1 MNEETFFQKA
11 VDEMILLPDNDE
23 RIIQIIR
30 FLDQKAIKKNISFY
44 EAVSEYL
51 NKKPQANI
59 LKN

>member
-1 MNEETFFQKA
+1 MSEQTLFQKA

-23 RIIQIIR
+23 NINEIFK

-44 EAVSEYL
+44 EAVSEYI
-51 NKKPQANI
+51 NKKTQANI